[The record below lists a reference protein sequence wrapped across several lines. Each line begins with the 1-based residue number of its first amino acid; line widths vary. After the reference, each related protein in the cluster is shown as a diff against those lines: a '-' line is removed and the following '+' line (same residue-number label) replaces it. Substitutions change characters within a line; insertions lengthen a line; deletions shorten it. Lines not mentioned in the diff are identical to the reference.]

1 MVLCVSRCLSEGGR
15 TAGAGSTGPSEPGC
29 WLLLTLTTA
38 TAAFRSFLRLPLRGD
53 ESCEGKQFARMA
65 AHGGGE
71 AIQSDSRLKS
81 KKPPSLVI
89 AIPPPEQMMP
99 QRPPSSQRKES
110 APGTS
115 PVPQSG
121 DDPSSAGGKRS
132 KFTRQTSLSQS
143 IRRGTAQWF
152 GVGEDGESKQQV
164 WHRKSLRHCSQRY
177 GRLKAQ
183 YREPDTASSLD
194 QGLDSP
200 GTQRLPKVAHVGED
214 ELAGQRR
221 APFTPQ
227 CFGRVHKLV
236 QKGEMM
242 VVRGA
247 CALQLQATELARAF
261 VDLQGSTP
269 PLLRSKT
276 LLRTIRSAF
285 VVITCFLRGH
295 ACPYTHG
302 RLITASYWSGLCTT
316 LLMGEVTRPHV
327 FWQIVDP
334 LARGRAFRCPEE
346 MEGRSPRT
354 PHLPPGGPITP
365 GITSLSSF
373 TSQRSGYSRFP
384 RRKRESV
391 ARMSLRAAS
400 NLMRLAEQSNGPQ
413 LRTRS
418 SGVLG
423 SLGRFSCPVCCLSS
437 RVRGRS
443 GLTGSTQMSFPKR
456 SFARPSWMEED
467 MVDSAGTSESIFFSK
482 LGRGLGQGEGLSGVQ
497 VDAHEELFSMADDVF
512 ESPPMSASAASEQA
526 HQTFPSLRDA
536 SQTPKT
542 RGSQQERR
550 GLRRGGRIA
559 SQVKH
564 FAFDR
569 HKRQVGLG
577 VVGKW
582 LNRHYRRSISSNV
595 QKQLEDFHSHRGQ
608 AAGEGAGSGARPQ
621 VRGGVRGQ
629 ATGEGA
635 GSGARLQVRG
645 RGQGPGHRPYF
656 TYWITFVH
664 VVITL
669 LSCCTYGFAP
679 IGFAQH
685 STSQLVLKNKGIYE
699 SVKFVQQE
707 NFWIGPSSED
717 LIHLGAKFSPCIR
730 QDAQIA
736 GLIRKAKDLERE
748 SGCCVQNDN
757 SGCVQ
762 TLRSGC
768 SETLATFIKW
778 QNESSDIRRF
788 SGSVCHQDPE
798 LCDEP
803 ASTDLHRWP
812 DDITRWPVCTAPK
825 KWKHTGYRH
834 MDCNIKG
841 RPCCIGTKGRAPAR
855 GHLGPESPAGGHLG
869 PESPGWGAPRPRAPA
884 GGHLGSEPQ
893 LGGTS
898 AQRAPA
904 GGHLGPESPGW
915 GAPRPR
921 APARGHL
928 GPEPRLGGTS
938 AQSPGWGAPRPRAP
952 ARGHLGPEPRLGGTS
967 AQSPGWGA
975 PRPREPQLGGTWA
988 QSPGWGAPRPREPR
1002 LVLILC
1008 ILCRCEITTREYCSF
1023 MHGYFHEDAT
1033 LCSQVH
1039 CLDDVCGL
1047 LPFLNPEVPDQFYR
1061 LWLSLFLHAG

>member
-1 MVLCVSRCLSEGGR
+1 
-15 TAGAGSTGPSEPGC
+15 
-29 WLLLTLTTA
+29 
-38 TAAFRSFLRLPLRGD
+38 
-53 ESCEGKQFARMA
+53 FARMA

-99 QRPPSSQRKES
+99 QVSRSYPSPNG
-110 APGTS
+110 A
-115 PVPQSG
+115 
-121 DDPSSAGGKRS
+121 
-132 KFTRQTSLSQS
+132 SLCPA
-143 IRRGTAQWF
+143 RGTAQWF

-200 GTQRLPKVAHVGED
+200 GTQRLPK
-214 ELAGQRR
+214 
-221 APFTPQ
+221 
-227 CFGRVHKLV
+227 
-236 QKGEMM
+236 
-242 VVRGA
+242 
-247 CALQLQATELARAF
+247 
-261 VDLQGSTP
+261 
-269 PLLRSKT
+269 
-276 LLRTIRSAF
+276 
-285 VVITCFLRGH
+285 
-295 ACPYTHG
+295 
-302 RLITASYWSGLCTT
+302 
-316 LLMGEVTRPHV
+316 
-327 FWQIVDP
+327 IVDP

-400 NLMRLAEQSNGPQ
+400 NLMR
-413 LRTRS
+413 
-418 SGVLG
+418 
-423 SLGRFSCPVCCLSS
+423 
-437 RVRGRS
+437 GRS
-443 GLTGSTQMSFPKR
+443 GLTGSTQTARNFPKR

-482 LGRGLGQGEGLSGVQ
+482 
-497 VDAHEELFSMADDVF
+497 ELFSMADDVF
-512 ESPPMSASAASEQA
+512 ESPPMSASPFFLS
-526 HQTFPSLRDA
+526 PLVSGVSRDA

-564 FAFDR
+564 FAFDK

-595 QKQLEDFHSHRGQ
+595 QKQLEDFHS
-608 AAGEGAGSGARPQ
+608 
-621 VRGGVRGQ
+621 
-629 ATGEGA
+629 
-635 GSGARLQVRG
+635 
-645 RGQGPGHRPYF
+645 HRPYF

-841 RPCCIGTKGRAPAR
+841 RPCCIGTKGR
-855 GHLGPESPAGGHLG
+855 
-869 PESPGWGAPRPRAPA
+869 
-884 GGHLGSEPQ
+884 
-893 LGGTS
+893 
-898 AQRAPA
+898 
-904 GGHLGPESPGW
+904 
-915 GAPRPR
+915 
-921 APARGHL
+921 
-928 GPEPRLGGTS
+928 
-938 AQSPGWGAPRPRAP
+938 
-952 ARGHLGPEPRLGGTS
+952 
-967 AQSPGWGA
+967 
-975 PRPREPQLGGTWA
+975 
-988 QSPGWGAPRPREPR
+988 
-1002 LVLILC
+1002 
-1008 ILCRCEITTREYCSF
+1008 CEITTREYCSF

-1061 LWLSLFLHAG
+1061 LWLSLFLHAGLLHCAVSVVFQMTVLRDLEKLAGWIRISIIYVLSGITGNLASALFLPYRAEVGPAGSQFGLLACLFVELFQAWQMLEKPWKAFLKLLAIVLFLFLCGLLPWIDNIAHIFGFLSGLLLSFAFLPYLTFGTSDMYRKRVLIALCLLVFIGLFSSLIVWFYIYPINLHWLEHLTCLPFTSKFCEKYDIDHDLGHVVH

>member
-1 MVLCVSRCLSEGGR
+1 
-15 TAGAGSTGPSEPGC
+15 
-29 WLLLTLTTA
+29 
-38 TAAFRSFLRLPLRGD
+38 
-53 ESCEGKQFARMA
+53 MA

-115 PVPQSG
+115 PVSQSG

-200 GTQRLPKVAHVGED
+200 GTQRLPK
-214 ELAGQRR
+214 
-221 APFTPQ
+221 
-227 CFGRVHKLV
+227 
-236 QKGEMM
+236 
-242 VVRGA
+242 
-247 CALQLQATELARAF
+247 
-261 VDLQGSTP
+261 
-269 PLLRSKT
+269 
-276 LLRTIRSAF
+276 
-285 VVITCFLRGH
+285 
-295 ACPYTHG
+295 
-302 RLITASYWSGLCTT
+302 
-316 LLMGEVTRPHV
+316 
-327 FWQIVDP
+327 IVDP

-400 NLMRLAEQSNGPQ
+400 NLMR
-413 LRTRS
+413 
-418 SGVLG
+418 
-423 SLGRFSCPVCCLSS
+423 
-437 RVRGRS
+437 GRS
-443 GLTGSTQMSFPKR
+443 GLTGSTQTARNFPKR

-482 LGRGLGQGEGLSGVQ
+482 

-526 HQTFPSLRDA
+526 HQTFPSLDA

-564 FAFDR
+564 FAFDK

-595 QKQLEDFHSHRGQ
+595 QKQLEDFHS
-608 AAGEGAGSGARPQ
+608 
-621 VRGGVRGQ
+621 
-629 ATGEGA
+629 
-635 GSGARLQVRG
+635 
-645 RGQGPGHRPYF
+645 HRPYF

-841 RPCCIGTKGRAPAR
+841 RPCCIGTKGR
-855 GHLGPESPAGGHLG
+855 
-869 PESPGWGAPRPRAPA
+869 
-884 GGHLGSEPQ
+884 
-893 LGGTS
+893 
-898 AQRAPA
+898 
-904 GGHLGPESPGW
+904 
-915 GAPRPR
+915 
-921 APARGHL
+921 
-928 GPEPRLGGTS
+928 
-938 AQSPGWGAPRPRAP
+938 
-952 ARGHLGPEPRLGGTS
+952 
-967 AQSPGWGA
+967 
-975 PRPREPQLGGTWA
+975 
-988 QSPGWGAPRPREPR
+988 
-1002 LVLILC
+1002 
-1008 ILCRCEITTREYCSF
+1008 CEITTREYCSF

-1061 LWLSLFLHAG
+1061 LWLSLFLHAGLLHCAVSVVFQMTVLRDLEKLAGWIRISIIYVLSGITGNLASALFLPYRAEVGPAGSQFGLLACLFVELFQAWQMLEKPWKAFLKLLAIVLFLFLCGLLPWIDNIAHIFGFLSGLLLSFAFLPYLTFGTSDMYRKRVLIALCLLVFIGLFSSLIVWFYIYPINLHWLEHLTCLPFTSKFCEKYDIDHDLGHVVH

>member
-1 MVLCVSRCLSEGGR
+1 
-15 TAGAGSTGPSEPGC
+15 
-29 WLLLTLTTA
+29 
-38 TAAFRSFLRLPLRGD
+38 
-53 ESCEGKQFARMA
+53 MA

-115 PVPQSG
+115 PVSQSG

-200 GTQRLPKVAHVGED
+200 GTQRLPK
-214 ELAGQRR
+214 
-221 APFTPQ
+221 
-227 CFGRVHKLV
+227 
-236 QKGEMM
+236 
-242 VVRGA
+242 
-247 CALQLQATELARAF
+247 
-261 VDLQGSTP
+261 
-269 PLLRSKT
+269 
-276 LLRTIRSAF
+276 
-285 VVITCFLRGH
+285 
-295 ACPYTHG
+295 
-302 RLITASYWSGLCTT
+302 
-316 LLMGEVTRPHV
+316 
-327 FWQIVDP
+327 IVDP

-400 NLMRLAEQSNGPQ
+400 NLMR
-413 LRTRS
+413 
-418 SGVLG
+418 
-423 SLGRFSCPVCCLSS
+423 
-437 RVRGRS
+437 GRS
-443 GLTGSTQMSFPKR
+443 GLTGSTQTARNFPKR

-482 LGRGLGQGEGLSGVQ
+482 

-526 HQTFPSLRDA
+526 HQTFPSLDA

-564 FAFDR
+564 FAFDK

-595 QKQLEDFHSHRGQ
+595 QKQLEDFHS
-608 AAGEGAGSGARPQ
+608 
-621 VRGGVRGQ
+621 
-629 ATGEGA
+629 
-635 GSGARLQVRG
+635 
-645 RGQGPGHRPYF
+645 HRPYF

-707 NFWIGPSSED
+707 NFWIGPSS
-717 LIHLGAKFSPCIR
+717 
-730 QDAQIA
+730 
-736 GLIRKAKDLERE
+736 
-748 SGCCVQNDN
+748 V
-757 SGCVQ
+757 
-762 TLRSGC
+762 
-768 SETLATFIKW
+768 
-778 QNESSDIRRF
+778 
-788 SGSVCHQDPE
+788 SGSPGFCNNISLPPFMRNN
-798 LCDEP
+798 LSAPSLWFC
-803 ASTDLHRWP
+803 STFHR
-812 DDITRWPVCTAPK
+812 
-825 KWKHTGYRH
+825 
-834 MDCNIKG
+834 
-841 RPCCIGTKGRAPAR
+841 
-855 GHLGPESPAGGHLG
+855 
-869 PESPGWGAPRPRAPA
+869 
-884 GGHLGSEPQ
+884 
-893 LGGTS
+893 
-898 AQRAPA
+898 
-904 GGHLGPESPGW
+904 
-915 GAPRPR
+915 
-921 APARGHL
+921 
-928 GPEPRLGGTS
+928 
-938 AQSPGWGAPRPRAP
+938 
-952 ARGHLGPEPRLGGTS
+952 
-967 AQSPGWGA
+967 
-975 PRPREPQLGGTWA
+975 
-988 QSPGWGAPRPREPR
+988 
-1002 LVLILC
+1002 
-1008 ILCRCEITTREYCSF
+1008 
-1023 MHGYFHEDAT
+1023 
-1033 LCSQVH
+1033 
-1039 CLDDVCGL
+1039 
-1047 LPFLNPEVPDQFYR
+1047 
-1061 LWLSLFLHAG
+1061 

>member
-1 MVLCVSRCLSEGGR
+1 
-15 TAGAGSTGPSEPGC
+15 
-29 WLLLTLTTA
+29 
-38 TAAFRSFLRLPLRGD
+38 
-53 ESCEGKQFARMA
+53 MA

-200 GTQRLPKVAHVGED
+200 GTQRLPK
-214 ELAGQRR
+214 
-221 APFTPQ
+221 
-227 CFGRVHKLV
+227 
-236 QKGEMM
+236 
-242 VVRGA
+242 
-247 CALQLQATELARAF
+247 
-261 VDLQGSTP
+261 
-269 PLLRSKT
+269 
-276 LLRTIRSAF
+276 
-285 VVITCFLRGH
+285 
-295 ACPYTHG
+295 
-302 RLITASYWSGLCTT
+302 
-316 LLMGEVTRPHV
+316 
-327 FWQIVDP
+327 IVDP

-400 NLMRLAEQSNGPQ
+400 NLMR
-413 LRTRS
+413 
-418 SGVLG
+418 
-423 SLGRFSCPVCCLSS
+423 
-437 RVRGRS
+437 GRS

-482 LGRGLGQGEGLSGVQ
+482 

-526 HQTFPSLRDA
+526 HQTFPSLDA

-595 QKQLEDFHSHRGQ
+595 QKQLEDFHS
-608 AAGEGAGSGARPQ
+608 
-621 VRGGVRGQ
+621 
-629 ATGEGA
+629 
-635 GSGARLQVRG
+635 
-645 RGQGPGHRPYF
+645 HRPYF

-841 RPCCIGTKGRAPAR
+841 RPCCIGTKGR
-855 GHLGPESPAGGHLG
+855 
-869 PESPGWGAPRPRAPA
+869 
-884 GGHLGSEPQ
+884 
-893 LGGTS
+893 
-898 AQRAPA
+898 
-904 GGHLGPESPGW
+904 
-915 GAPRPR
+915 
-921 APARGHL
+921 
-928 GPEPRLGGTS
+928 
-938 AQSPGWGAPRPRAP
+938 
-952 ARGHLGPEPRLGGTS
+952 
-967 AQSPGWGA
+967 
-975 PRPREPQLGGTWA
+975 
-988 QSPGWGAPRPREPR
+988 
-1002 LVLILC
+1002 
-1008 ILCRCEITTREYCSF
+1008 CEITTREYCSF

-1061 LWLSLFLHAG
+1061 LWLSLFLHAGLLHCAVSVVFQMTVLRDLEKLAGWIRISIIYVLSGITGNLASALFLPYRAEVGPAGSQFGLLACLFVELFQAWQMLEKPWKAFLKLLAIVLFLFLCGLLPWIDNIAHIFGFLSGLLLSFAFLPYLTFGTSDMYRKRVLIALCLLVFIGLFSSLIVWFYIYPINLHWLEHLTCLPFTSKFCEKYDIDHDLGHVVH